1 MSLNEARRQSQPSL
15 GGIGQAVPLAGAS
28 FRPQTGVF
36 VLLSMSLNEARRQ
49 SRPSLGGI
57 AGKKRPFGRFFYI
70 CNKAGFEP
78 STFLTGIGFGRSLL
92 VQQPVDQIYNFNAVF
107 SVAGKQP
114 IGGQNDFFK
123 IVFDRLQGR

>member
-1 MSLNEARRQSQPSL
+1 
-15 GGIGQAVPLAGAS
+15 
-28 FRPQTGVF
+28 
-36 VLLSMSLNEARRQ
+36 MSLNEARRQ

-57 AGKKRPFGRFFYI
+57 AGKKSVLLGRFFLYSQQV
-70 CNKAGFEP
+70 GFEP
-78 STFLTGIGFGRSLL
+78 STFLTGIGFSRSLL